1 MFTHYDYAT
10 IFWLLQYF
18 LFYSLPIKLVC
29 LELEA
34 LTFFNVMQTQ
44 TLLSDQTFHIIFPC
58 PIFGQSMRLE
68 TIFIIYKSTTQSQ
81 NGILHA
87 LTTNNY

>member
-1 MFTHYDYAT
+1 MTMRLCFC
-10 IFWLLQYF
+10 LLQYL
-18 LFYSLPIKLVC
+18 LFYLLPIKLVC

-68 TIFIIYKSTTQSQ
+68 TIFVIYKSNVYSTVFST
-81 NGILHA
+81 IR
-87 LTTNNY
+87 LTPLMIKS